1 MIHVLY
7 YLLNSFG
14 LGEKPLLFNEKN
26 PPDQLKL
33 PKWVGARKESSM
45 RY

>member
-1 MIHVLY
+1 MIHVLC

-14 LGEKPLLFNEKN
+14 LREKLLLFNEKK
-26 PPDQLKL
+26 PGQLKL
-33 PKWVGARKESSM
+33 PKWVGASKESSM

>member
-14 LGEKPLLFNEKN
+14 LREKPLLFNEKN
-26 PPDQLKL
+26 PDQLKL